1 MFHSG
6 KPCLGKQ
13 PIAIDANKVVA
24 VAFVDFRKAF
34 DCLCHAILLRHG
46 QKSWTSHS
54 LRLTL
59 GPFDNALTA
68 VFQLRDGSYFTTNR
82 VVGHVVVLYE
92 IKTLWLKVLPK
103 LATEKD
109 F

>member
-1 MFHSG
+1 M
-6 KPCLGKQ
+6 
-13 PIAIDANKVVA
+13 
-24 VAFVDFRKAF
+24 AFADFRKSF
-34 DCLCHAILLRHG
+34 DCVSHAILLRHG
-46 QKSWTSHS
+46 QKSWTLHS
-54 LRLTL
+54 LRLTF

-68 VFQLRDGSYFTTNR
+68 VFQLRDGSYSTTNR
-82 VVGHVVVLYE
+82 VVRHLVVLYK

>member
-1 MFHSG
+1 MAF
-6 KPCLGKQ
+6 
-13 PIAIDANKVVA
+13 AN
-24 VAFVDFRKAF
+24 FRKGF
-34 DCLCHAILLRHG
+34 DFVSHAILLRHG

-54 LRLTL
+54 LRHTF

-109 F
+109 L

>member
-1 MFHSG
+1 MLVHLSE
-6 KPCLGKQ
+6 
-13 PIAIDANKVVA
+13 IWRSAIDANKVA
-24 VAFVDFRKAF
+24 IADFRKAA
-34 DCLCHAILLRHG
+34 DCVSHG

-54 LRLTL
+54 LRLTF

-92 IKTLWLKVLPK
+92 IKTLWLRVLPE

-109 F
+109 FC